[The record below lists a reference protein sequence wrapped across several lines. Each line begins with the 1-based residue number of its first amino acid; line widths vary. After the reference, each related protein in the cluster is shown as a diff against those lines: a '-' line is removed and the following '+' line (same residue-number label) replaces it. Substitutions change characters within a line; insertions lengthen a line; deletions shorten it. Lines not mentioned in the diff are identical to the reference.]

1 MADLLDL
8 NVEPIF
14 EPLGR
19 QVSMAPSLA
28 LMALGCGFPTEQHRK
43 VAEVHESI
51 VDFAW
56 VKAVKNFAVQLD
68 VPRGAYRTKPIAG
81 LKRA

>member
-28 LMALGCGFPTEQHRK
+28 RMAIGRRFPTEQHRK
-43 VAEVHESI
+43 VAKAHESI
-51 VDFAW
+51 VDFLR
-56 VKAVKNFAVQLD
+56 VKAVKNFTVQLD
-68 VPRGAYRTKPIAG
+68 VPSGAYRAKPVAG
-81 LKRA
+81 L